1 MILLDNKIQALR
13 DFRDTLGQ
21 IIKTKIEQD
30 TSIIIDMNA
39 NRQLYQQ
46 GINSEGEDIMSYAP
60 YRAKT
65 IKIKLTKG
73 QPTDRVTLRDTGDF
87 HTSFEVVADETQF
100 KIDATDWK
108 AQELVAKYGK
118 EILGL
123 TEEHVH
129 ELIWQYLYPK
139 LITELNNRL

>member
-46 GINSEGEDIMSYAP
+46 GVNSEGEDIMSYAP
-60 YRAKT
+60 YRTRT
-65 IKIKLTKG
+65 IRIKLTKG

-87 HTSFEVVADETQF
+87 HTSFEVTADDTEF
-100 KIDATDWK
+100 RIDATDWK
-108 AQELVAKYGK
+108 TKDLVDKYGK

-123 TEEHVH
+123 TDEHIN
-129 ELIWQYLYPK
+129 ELIWLYLYPK
-139 LITELNNRL
+139 LISELNDRI